1 MNTSNNSSGAI
12 VENVITPN
20 LNQFSSFKTT
30 TNLKPIHS
38 KPFFKS
44 NLFWL
49 LLLTPFLLIPF
60 TVFMVRNRMTRAL
73 DVTGNKIRKTNRLAR
88 KYLSAAKKSLGQKEQ
103 FYDALER
110 ALHNYLKSKFRLET
124 SEFNKEKIEEILQ
137 NKKVNR
143 STLEGF
149 ISLLK
154 ACELARYTPLSTV
167 DMQNDLD
174 KASKVIN
181 ALDKQLN

>member
-1 MNTSNNSSGAI
+1 
-12 VENVITPN
+12 
-20 LNQFSSFKTT
+20 
-30 TNLKPIHS
+30 
-38 KPFFKS
+38 
-44 NLFWL
+44 
-49 LLLTPFLLIPF
+49 
-60 TVFMVRNRMTRAL
+60 MTRAL

-88 KYLSAAKKSLGQKEQ
+88 KYLSVAKKSLGQKEQ